1 MREGDV
7 NGIFPLLGPHTLER
21 DKKFTFEIQKNL
33 VFLAEFSPPFNDTH
47 QCQATHITHLVSGHE
62 LNLSHVNFAPQNFE
76 KWAQRGLYV

>member
-33 VFLAEFSPPFNDTH
+33 VFLAEFFPLLMTH
-47 QCQATHITHLVSGHE
+47 TNVKPHTSHSRSGHE

-76 KWAQRGLYV
+76 KWAQRVLYV